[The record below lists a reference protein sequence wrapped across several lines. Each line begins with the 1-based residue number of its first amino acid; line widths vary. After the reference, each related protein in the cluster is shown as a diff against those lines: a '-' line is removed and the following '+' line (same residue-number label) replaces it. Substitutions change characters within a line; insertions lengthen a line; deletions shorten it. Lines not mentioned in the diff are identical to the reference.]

1 MSDNMVLDFYEP
13 FGFYETENEDG
24 CTALLYETLNN
35 GDYALVTDGD
45 GTMPEDLEQEIIFA
59 YYTADGAFSWS
70 VSFEDSHHFF
80 ELLGKHTDSNHLID
94 IVKQYRDSGDYY

>member
-1 MSDNMVLDFYEP
+1 MSDNTVLDFYEP
-13 FGFYETENEDG
+13 FGFYETETEDG

-45 GTMPEDLEQEIIFA
+45 GIIPEDLEQEIIFA

-80 ELLGKHTDSNHLID
+80 ELLGKHTESNHLID

>member
-1 MSDNMVLDFYEP
+1 MSDNAVLDFYEP
-13 FGFYETENEDG
+13 FGFYETETEDG

-45 GTMPEDLEQEIIFA
+45 GIIPEDLEQEIIFA

-80 ELLGKHTDSNHLID
+80 ELLGKHTESNHLID